1 MDTGTDQHHILL
13 SHSQTAQDSVR
24 LLCHRVIRQSSFLHQ
39 TVCKISMDH
48 LQESITFSLTHFFHS
63 FISYQMFDS
72 GTFVTYLTSIVIVN
86 NRVMLGNVKNK
97 KASIDISELMH
108 IITIYRWT
116 VQTQFEKQVAG
127 VIVRCKYNIR
137 LRRPSMLAD

>member
-1 MDTGTDQHHILL
+1 
-13 SHSQTAQDSVR
+13 
-24 LLCHRVIRQSSFLHQ
+24 
-39 TVCKISMDH
+39 MDH

-108 IITIYRWT
+108 IITIYR
-116 VQTQFEKQVAG
+116 
-127 VIVRCKYNIR
+127 
-137 LRRPSMLAD
+137 